1 MDLPSVVR
9 ENLASRCLPHI
20 GATIVV
26 GVSGGA
32 DSLCL
37 LHVLKG
43 LQTQF
48 QWCLHVAHLNH
59 CLRRTE
65 SDEDMVFVALLAMD
79 WGIPCTIE
87 AVDIAGIARR
97 RRQSLEETARQ
108 VRYGFLADVA
118 LQLGATIVVVGHNA
132 DDQSETVLMHML
144 RGTGLVG
151 LRGMLPSVD
160 LEGLRMIRDNPLPS
174 PSNSRIE
181 LARPLL
187 AVPRAEIENYCRAH
201 NLAPRFD
208 RSNLDVTFSRNRL
221 RRELLPLL
229 ETYNPNI
236 KAVLRRTADVAATDY
251 ELLATLRDETWS
263 LVTTEESEK
272 DISFDLA
279 GWRALPL
286 SLQRATI
293 RQAAYRLRPQ
303 LRDVDFVHIQQA
315 VQVARGGSTGAQ
327 VTLPQGLH
335 LTVGYETL
343 RLTDVNQRPPVP
355 DWPLLWHDEPVP
367 VAVPGKTELL
377 ARKACEPRPTP
388 AGQAGGS
395 SPWWLEVS
403 PWNGDRASTLTNTDR
418 WLAYL
423 DADELGPQP
432 ALRRRRPGDRFQPLG
447 MSGRRVEVADFMINA
462 KVPRHWR
469 GHIPLLVHKRPG
481 SNENEEIAWLVGWRI
496 DERVKVTPR
505 TRRIIRLRWFRD
517 QQSQA

>member
-1 MDLPSVVR
+1 MDIPSVVR
-9 ENLASRCLPHI
+9 ENLARRCLPHV

-43 LQTQF
+43 LQAQF
-48 QWCLHVAHLNH
+48 QLCLHIAHLNH

-79 WGIPCTIE
+79 WGIPCTIK
-87 AVDIAGIARR
+87 AVDVADIARR
-97 RRQSLEETARQ
+97 RRQSLEEAARQ

-118 LQLGATIVVVGHNA
+118 LQRGATTVTVGHNA
-132 DDQSETVLMHML
+132 DDQSETILMHML

-151 LRGMLPSVD
+151 LRGMLPLVD
-160 LEGLRMIRDNPLPS
+160 LESLRMIRDNLPGQ
-174 PSNSRIE
+174 PSNARIE

-187 AVPRAEIENYCRAH
+187 SVPRTEIDKYCRAQ
-201 NLAPRFD
+201 NLVPRFD
-208 RSNLDVTFSRNRL
+208 RSNLDVTFFRNRL

-236 KAVLRRTADVAATDY
+236 KAVLRRTADVVATDY

-263 LVTTEESEK
+263 RVTTEESERT
-272 DISFDLA
+272 ICFDLA
-279 GWRALPL
+279 GWRGLPL

-303 LRDVDFVHIQQA
+303 LRDVDYVHIKQA
-315 VQVARGGSTGAQ
+315 VQVARRGATGAQ
-327 VTLPQGLH
+327 ATLPQGLQ
-335 LTVGYETL
+335 LSVGYKIV
-343 RLTDVNQRPPVP
+343 RLTDARQRPPVP
-355 DWPLLWHDEPVP
+355 DWPLLWGDKPVP
-367 VAVPGKTELL
+367 VVISGKTELA
-377 ARKACEPRPTP
+377 AREICEPEP
-388 AGQAGGS
+388 ATARQGGVS
-395 SPWWLEVS
+395 SPWYLEVS
-403 PWNGDRASTLTNTDR
+403 PWKGDPAGTLTNTDR

-423 DADELGPQP
+423 DADELGPQS

-447 MSGRRVEVADFMINA
+447 MSGRRVEITDFMINA
-462 KVPRHWR
+462 KVPRLWR
-469 GHIPLLVHKRPG
+469 DHIPLLVHKRPG
-481 SNENEEIAWLVGWRI
+481 STESEEIAWLVGWRI

-505 TRRIIRLRWFRD
+505 TRRIIRLRWFQD
-517 QQSQA
+517 QQSQT